1 MKSGSA
7 FISHGRFQ
15 FALDK
20 TYGNKI
26 IEKTVNGQNWHTT

>member
-26 IEKTVNGQNWHTT
+26 IDKKSK